1 MLSPAIAPRKTG
13 TVIMTEETI
22 TEIHGYGPGPSHVVK
37 ILMNHFYILDHY
49 RSFIGI
55 NQVHMDHIYKHFL
68 ATARSV

>member
-22 TEIHGYGPGPSHVVK
+22 TEIYGYGPGPSHVVK
-37 ILMNHFYILDHY
+37 IVLMNHFYILDHY

-55 NQVHMDHIYKHFL
+55 NQVHIYKHLL